1 MSDRGGKGWA
11 FVTIAAAVI
20 SSPWLLQKKNP
31 PTEIRITWPES
42 LRPMSSAQPALSAV
56 NPLSDP
62 KAEPPPPLASPVGS
76 QRYLNSSELAGLS
89 AWQLDVIRNEIYAW
103 HGRRFQRA
111 DLQDYFD
118 KQAWYRPV
126 YAPGEFPEGILTPIE
141 RANVDLIANY
151 QQSR

>member
-1 MSDRGGKGWA
+1 VSDRSGKGWA

-31 PTEIRITWPES
+31 PTEIRITWPAS
-42 LRPMSSAQPALSAV
+42 LQPMSSAQSAPSVV
-56 NPLSDP
+56 NPLVDP
-62 KAEPPPPLASPVGS
+62 KAESPPPLASPVGS
-76 QRYLNSSELAGLS
+76 QRYLNGSELAGLTR
-89 AWQLDVIRNEIYAW
+89 WQLDIIRNEIYAW

-111 DLQDYFD
+111 DLQAYFD

-126 YAPGEFPEGILTPIE
+126 YAPDGFPEGILTPIE

-151 QQSR
+151 QQTR